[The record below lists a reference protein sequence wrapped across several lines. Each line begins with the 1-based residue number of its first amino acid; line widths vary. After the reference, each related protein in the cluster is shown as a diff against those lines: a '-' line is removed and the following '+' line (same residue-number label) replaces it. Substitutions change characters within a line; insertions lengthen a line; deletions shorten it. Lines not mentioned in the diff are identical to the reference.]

1 MEYCIRCKE
10 RWFST
15 RSRNDICDACFLRN
29 KVSPSP
35 FLMST
40 DNEMDPR
47 EIPAYLPTLTP
58 VEEMVIALSH
68 VQMLVHR
75 YRSHQ

>member
-1 MEYCIRCKE
+1 
-10 RWFST
+10 
-15 RSRNDICDACFLRN
+15 
-29 KVSPSP
+29 
-35 FLMST
+35 MST